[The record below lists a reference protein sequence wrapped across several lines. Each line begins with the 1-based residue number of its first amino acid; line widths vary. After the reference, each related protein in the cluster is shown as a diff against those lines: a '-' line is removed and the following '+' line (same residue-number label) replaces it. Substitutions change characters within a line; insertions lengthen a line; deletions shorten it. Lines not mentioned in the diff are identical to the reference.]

1 MRELSFNSS
10 QKGPKRSAYRRLIA
24 GRISAGAEIA
34 AAPRISWTDSRVGIF
49 REIPT
54 QLESHLDLIQQSLVL
69 SGLEAA
75 VVNTNESSDTMTR
88 IWEGAGDVHSSNIG
102 ASALSV
108 QEVDAAVKL
117 AEEPHEQ
124 IVRDRIRAKEAHAA
138 RLGTHA
144 IQRLLD

>member
-1 MRELSFNSS
+1 MREFSFDSS

-24 GRISAGAEIA
+24 GQISAGAETA

-54 QLESHLDLIQQSLVL
+54 QLESHLDLIQESLVL

-75 VVNTNESSDTMTR
+75 VINTKESSDTITR

-108 QEVDAAVKL
+108 QEVDRAVKL
-117 AEEPHEQ
+117 AEELHEQ
-124 IVRDRIRAKEAHAA
+124 IVRDRIRAKEAHIA
-138 RLGTHA
+138 RLGTQA